1 MNNIIGFFLPKETKF
16 FELLE
21 KQSLTVLDSSEEF
34 HSFMKN
40 YNSITEKKRAASL
53 ASITKLENKG
63 DRQTYEIIG
72 LLDKSLITPF
82 DREDI
87 HSIAVALDD
96 ILDIIDGT
104 ARKFL
109 LYKIKKVPKRL
120 MKQADLIKEMVK
132 KINSTMEHLHNL
144 NEAKKH
150 CEELYAIE
158 NKGDT
163 LYEESISELFDGLEK
178 NKTQVCEVIKLK
190 DIYEGLEDAFDKGK
204 DLADTIQEIVVK
216 HG

>member
-1 MNNIIGFFLPKETKF
+1 MNRIIGFFLPKETKF

-21 KQSLTVLDSSEEF
+21 KQSLTVLEASEEF

-40 YNSITEKKRAASL
+40 YNSMNEKRRAASL

-163 LYEESISELFDGLEK
+163 LYEES
-178 NKTQVCEVIKLK
+178 
-190 DIYEGLEDAFDKGK
+190 
-204 DLADTIQEIVVK
+204 
-216 HG
+216 

>member
-21 KQSLTVLDSSEEF
+21 KQSETVLEASDEF

-40 YNSITEKKRAASL
+40 YNSMNEKKRAASL

-96 ILDIIDGT
+96 VLDIIDGT
-104 ARKFL
+104 ARKFQ

-120 MKQADLIKEMVK
+120 MKQADLVKEMVK
-132 KINSTMEHLHNL
+132 KINSTMKHLYNL

-150 CEELYAIE
+150 CEELYGIE
-158 NKGDT
+158 NKGDA

-178 NKTQVCEVIKLK
+178 NKSMVCDVIKLK

-204 DLADTIQEIVVK
+204 DLADIIQEIVVK